1 MVNGTNL
8 FIESFVSN
16 IMEKMD
22 TELKSLNLEDF
33 MKFVQLIN
41 YYRDKVPKQETMQ
54 VGEEV
59 EWPLLST
66 FNLVPVDM
74 PLSGFA
80 SLFVKGREICTK
92 AIGPS
97 MLHVIKIL
105 AELHEPG
112 QDSFVPNKGSSLIP
126 N

>member
-1 MVNGTNL
+1 M
-8 FIESFVSN
+8 
-16 IMEKMD
+16 
-22 TELKSLNLEDF
+22 
-33 MKFVQLIN
+33 
-41 YYRDKVPKQETMQ
+41 
-54 VGEEV
+54 
-59 EWPLLST
+59 EWPLLSI

-105 AELHEPG
+105 AELHQPG

>member
-1 MVNGTNL
+1 
-8 FIESFVSN
+8 
-16 IMEKMD
+16 
-22 TELKSLNLEDF
+22 
-33 MKFVQLIN
+33 
-41 YYRDKVPKQETMQ
+41 MQ

-59 EWPLLST
+59 EWPLLSSNT
-66 FNLVPVDM
+66 SVQVDM

-97 MLHVIKIL
+97 KEHVIKIID
-105 AELHEPG
+105 ELIEPG
-112 QDSFVPNKGSSLIP
+112 QDSFVPNKGPSLIP